1 MPQSLFM
8 MNGNLMPN
16 ILSKYSQLMLA
27 ISKAQYPD
35 DKLEAAYMAI
45 LARKPT
51 AKEKET
57 WFKAQDS
64 GLNATEDLIYAL
76 LNTQQ
81 FIFIQ

>member
-1 MPQSLFM
+1 
-8 MNGNLMPN
+8 
-16 ILSKYSQLMLA
+16 MLA

-35 DKLEAAYMAI
+35 DKLEAAYMSV

-51 AKEKET
+51 TKEKET
-57 WFKAQDS
+57 WLKAQDS
-64 GLNATEDLIYAL
+64 GLNTTEDLIYAL